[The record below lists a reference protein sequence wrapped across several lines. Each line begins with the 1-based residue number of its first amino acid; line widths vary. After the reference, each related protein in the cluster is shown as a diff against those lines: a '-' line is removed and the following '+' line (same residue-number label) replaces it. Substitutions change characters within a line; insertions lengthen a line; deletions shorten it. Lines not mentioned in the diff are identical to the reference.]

1 MVMDE
6 IFPTD
11 AKFLVD
17 FIKCIEDHIS
27 QKGINLRNRV
37 KLTLKY
43 YYESD
48 RNMTADSTK
57 DKQELIHGIEELLFE
72 LDSLY
77 KEKREFRGVLLCC
90 ILHNCVAKL
99 SGSKNPHYD
108 NSDFNFSIPLFE
120 NENNKLY
127 YFFDGDLG
135 LISLQ
140 PNFYQSHN

>member
-27 QKGINLRNRV
+27 QKGINLCNRV

-77 KEKREFRGVLLCC
+77 KEKREFRGVLLC
-90 ILHNCVAKL
+90 
-99 SGSKNPHYD
+99 
-108 NSDFNFSIPLFE
+108 
-120 NENNKLY
+120 
-127 YFFDGDLG
+127 
-135 LISLQ
+135 
-140 PNFYQSHN
+140 